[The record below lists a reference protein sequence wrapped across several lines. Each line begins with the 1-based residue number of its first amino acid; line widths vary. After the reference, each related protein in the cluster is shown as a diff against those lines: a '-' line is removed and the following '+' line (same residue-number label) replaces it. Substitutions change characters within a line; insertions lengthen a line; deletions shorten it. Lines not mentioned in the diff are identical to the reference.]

1 MRYLRQRKTDAIGP
15 TIVSTA
21 VDHDRA
27 GMKATFRTAHW
38 SGDSGSPQE
47 WMAAMTGLAMDG
59 ALVVVVRDAC
69 ATDVP
74 SALALLDLPV
84 LVPVDWKLHGSPTIS
99 ANVTK
104 VRLQKTTMYRDKKTG
119 DLKERTHKLDIVS
132 SSSVLPGVDL
142 DGPGRLAVQRMDKL
156 IAERCE
162 IIGQHQLG
170 GFGITAAAQAH
181 RALGRRAQ
189 PRTLV
194 VRGSGHEA
202 PREERRT
209 MLEQLGYSGGRI
221 HRRIGTH
228 TRGPYRYCDFTA
240 AYANLLASGRPY
252 PIQRGHPVALTPE
265 ALREELAAGYG
276 VIAMVR
282 AEVHTP
288 LFPYRTWVQHYT
300 DSGFALPRL
309 WADDGLPNTRSKA
322 LAGVRYPT
330 GGPFWLALTTRE
342 LDRERRGD
350 LTIHEVGHAWTYELD
365 SQPWV
370 DFGKDALGLRADLVG
385 SPHAVWAKCVAAFLH
400 GKLAQTYAETI
411 ELEDQHEPPPHAERY
426 RSNGVDYVKMFNL
439 WFGRGP
445 WRWSA
450 DTMTG
455 TAAHVTADCRLLLGD
470 ALQIAGDDVV
480 FAHTDGLLVGP
491 AGYERLCERFADAPW
506 RVDSKHSMVQVLDV
520 GWWAPTER
528 RVSGLPT
535 RSVRVSQSTW
545 EWTDWTAFS
554 GLPTGGVVYGSPNS
568 FTLS

>member
-1 MRYLRQRKTDAIGP
+1 MRYLRQRKTDRTTS

-21 VDHDRA
+21 VDYERL
-27 GMKATFRTAHW
+27 GMRATFAEAHW
-38 SGDSGSPQE
+38 SGGSGTPDE

-59 ALVVVVRDAC
+59 HLIVVVRDAC

-74 SALALLDLPV
+74 SGLGLLDLAV
-84 LVPVDWKLHGSPTIS
+84 LVPPDWKLHGSPTLS
-99 ANVTK
+99 AKVTK

-119 DLKERTHKLDIVS
+119 DLKERTHSLDIVS

-142 DGPGRLAVQRMDKL
+142 DGPGALAVQRMDKL
-156 IAERCE
+156 IEERHE
-162 IIGQHQLG
+162 IIDEHQLG

-194 VRGSGHEA
+194 VRGNSEV

-221 HRRIGTH
+221 YRRPGTH

-252 PIQRGHPVALTPE
+252 PIQRGHSVNLTPE
-265 ALREELAAGYG
+265 KLREELANGYG

-282 AEVHTP
+282 ADVHTP
-288 LFPYRTWVQHYT
+288 LFPYRAWVQHHT
-300 DSGFALPRL
+300 DSGFALPRV
-309 WADDGLPNTRSKA
+309 WQEEGVPNPRSKS
-322 LAGVRYPT
+322 LAGVHYPT

-350 LTIHEVGHAWTYELD
+350 LTIHEVGHAWTYHLD
-365 SQPWV
+365 SQPWI
-370 DFGKDALGLRADLVG
+370 DFGKDALALRAAVTG
-385 SPHAVWAKCVAAFLH
+385 TPHAAWGKSVAAFLH
-400 GKLAQTYAETI
+400 GKLAQTYNDAL
-411 ELEDQHEPPPHAERY
+411 ELEDQDEPPPDAVSY
-426 RSNGVDYVKMFNL
+426 RSNGVWYQKMFNL
-439 WFGRGP
+439 WYGKGP
-445 WRWSA
+445 WRWSG

-470 ALQIAGDDVV
+470 AMQVAGDDVV
-480 FAHTDGLLVGP
+480 YAHTDGLLVGP
-491 AGYERLCERFADAPW
+491 EGYERLCERFVDTPW

-528 RVSGLPT
+528 KISGLPT
-535 RSVRVSQSTW
+535 RSIRTSQSTW
-545 EWTDWTAFS
+545 EWVDWDGYV
-554 GLPTGGVVYGSPNS
+554 GLPTGGTVGGSPNS
-568 FTLS
+568 FSLD